1 MGRTVWALAVD
12 HAYRL
17 LLLRV
22 TDGSATWWAPPGGEV
37 LGREGAVAAV
47 ARVLREETGLTAR
60 VGPCVWVR
68 PRRGLLARPERF
80 HVAWLDDPNAPRARH
95 VARARVLA
103 ERWWTLDELAAS
115 EETFDPPRLPALA
128 PAVVRGEYG
137 AEPLALSPLALGR

>member
-1 MGRTVWALAVD
+1 MALRLRALVVD

-22 TDGSATWWAPPGGEV
+22 TDGTRTWWEPPGGEAI
-37 LGREGAVAAV
+37 GREDAAAAV
-47 ARVLREETGLTAR
+47 PRVLREETGLTAR

-68 PRRGLLARPERF
+68 PRPGLLARPERF
-80 HVAWLDDPNAPRARH
+80 HVAWLDDPSAPRAEH

-115 EETFDPPRLPALA
+115 AEAFVPARLPALA

-137 AEPLALSPLALGR
+137 AEPVPV